1 MKYFKN
7 TTLGLLLAGIGLAAF
22 RLSYDAQVTL
32 ATASGVDP
40 ALAGLYPIIVDAAI
54 FTGVLIRLWHPE
66 LGRGLA
72 GYLWAAIA
80 FWTITSVLGNAFHV
94 LALPPDRIQ
103 LPAWIAIAV
112 NTLPALTLFLVIH
125 LATTTAFRAK
135 TPAPPTPTRAKRATR
150 PTTLSGQPLDE
161 AIAPGVKLMQGT
173 RDDIPPVT
181 DADLIALADSGKSYS
196 EIAQIIGRS
205 KSHVGERVKR
215 LRDELAEL
223 EASA

>member
-1 MKYFKN
+1 MKYFKP

-32 ATASGVDP
+32 AVASGV
-40 ALAGLYPIIVDAAI
+40 ALGLAGLYPIIVDAAI

-135 TPAPPTPTRAKRATR
+135 PAPAPTSPRARRTTSQA
-150 PTTLSGQPLDE
+150 TLSTSAA
-161 AIAPGVKLMQGT
+161 AIAQPRT
-173 RDDIPPVT
+173 PRTDIPPVNAQELLAME
-181 DADLIALADSGKSYS
+181 DAGMSLKQIAD
-196 EIAQIIGRS
+196 EVGRS
-205 KSHVGERVKR
+205 KSYIGRVVKQA
-215 LRDELAEL
+215 RDEREQAT
-223 EASA
+223 A